1 MNARLP
7 PASESLAR
15 SVVHA
20 GILTLFAWAVLLLN
34 PFDVKNWTADE
45 SRETYFLLTSPFY
58 RIGAQTEAVVVLV
71 GDPTLEAAG
80 ETFPPSFALVGDL
93 LRGLADRGAAAVFL
107 DLEFIDRR
115 PGEERF
121 ARLLESFARQDGMPV
136 LLASGM
142 KPGGRCEEAETI
154 RPGLRQAGTYRAAI
168 NFAIDLPDGGY
179 QPVVDVGCPEKR
191 LSAAWAMYE
200 LRRGIPP
207 DRLGVDIPQD
217 VLPPDRMAVRWGADP
232 APTARRLDP
241 ETAERCRSRPE
252 NVWQA
257 FLRAGELALGELTWP
272 SSGSAGRECPAN
284 YIPVVSGRHLLP
296 GAPIGGERADALWA
310 AVEGKYVFVGGAYDG
325 IPDFAPSPV
334 HGPVRGVL
342 LHAMAFEN
350 FVGAGRDV
358 IVPWGASPF
367 GATWDQLLM
376 AALVFG
382 GTLVSRR
389 CREWRLRWLLLLGT
403 ATLGLLV
410 LFLVECLRLDPVN
423 WVAILGIGIY
433 AFQPVIQ
440 ARIEA
445 TVACLANR
453 IPRVA
458 GASRRF
464 GRALA
469 DALAKAPA
477 RTARTTLRLIRRAL
491 RAASLNRKE
500 AS

>member
-1 MNARLP
+1 MTTCPP

-15 SVVHA
+15 SIVHA
-20 GILTLFAWAVLLLN
+20 VILNLLAWVVLFLN
-34 PFDVKNWTADE
+34 PFDVNNWTANE
-45 SRETYFLLTSPFY
+45 SRDTYFLLTSPLY

-80 ETFPPSFALVGDL
+80 ETFPPSFTLVGDL

-142 KPGGRCEEAETI
+142 RPGGRCEESETI
-154 RPGLRQAGTYRAAI
+154 LPGLRHTGVYRAAI
-168 NFAIDLPDGGY
+168 SFALDLPDGGY

-200 LRRGIPP
+200 LRRGVPL
-207 DRLGVDIPQD
+207 DRLGVGIPQD
-217 VLPPDRMAVRWGADP
+217 ALPPDRMAVRWGADP
-232 APTARRLDP
+232 APVTWRLDP
-241 ETAERCRSRPE
+241 EAAERCRPRPE

-257 FLRAGELALGELTWP
+257 LLRTGELVVNALTRP
-272 SSGSAGRECPAN
+272 SSGGTGRECPAN
-284 YIPVVSGRHLLP
+284 YIPVVSGRYLLP
-296 GAPIGGERADALWA
+296 GAPIAGERADALRA
-310 AVEGKYVFVGGAYDG
+310 AIEGKYVFVGGAYDG

-358 IVPWGASPF
+358 IVPWGVSPF

-376 AALVFG
+376 AVLVFS

-389 CREWRLRWLLLLGT
+389 NRERCLLWLLLGT

-410 LFLVECLRLDPVN
+410 LFLVECLRCDPVN
-423 WVAILGIGIY
+423 WVAILGIY
-433 AFQPVIQ
+433 AFQPTVQ
-440 ARIEA
+440 ARIE
-445 TVACLANR
+445 TLLACLADR
-453 IPRVA
+453 LSCVA
-458 GASRRF
+458 RALGRF
-464 GRALA
+464 GRTLAIALVE
-469 DALAKAPA
+469 ALK
-477 RTARTTLRLIRRAL
+477 RTTRMTNHLIRRAL
-491 RAASLNRKE
+491 QAIPLNRKE